1 MMDIRLHFNGENDT
15 VFDFRTVVK
24 DKALYQQKAML
35 NIATEQGSD
44 PLFED
49 RGTTLLADSINGLT
63 INKTEAQHSGN
74 FAALDTLLFL
84 APYYPEEVPE
94 EDRIADLAV
103 VPTDYDATTNTL
115 RFDTVFTF
123 ADDTIVSSNNTLNV

>member
-1 MMDIRLHFNGENDT
+1 MKDIRIHFDGKDGT
-15 VFDFRTVVK
+15 VFDFRSVVE
-24 DKALYQQKAML
+24 DKALFQQKAVL

-44 PLFED
+44 PLYAG

-63 INKTEAQHSGN
+63 INRIAAQHSGN

-84 APYYPEEVPE
+84 APFYPEGVQEA
-94 EDRIADLAV
+94 DRIAELAI
-103 VPTDYDATTNTL
+103 VPTDYDINTNTL

-123 ADDTIVSSNNTLNV
+123 SDDTIVSSNTTLNA